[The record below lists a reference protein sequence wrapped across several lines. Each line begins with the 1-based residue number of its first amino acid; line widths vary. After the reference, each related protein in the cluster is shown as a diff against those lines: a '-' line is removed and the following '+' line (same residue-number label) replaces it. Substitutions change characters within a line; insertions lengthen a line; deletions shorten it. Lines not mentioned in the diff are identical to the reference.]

1 MALCG
6 HRSCCILPTP
16 PDCRYLLDNRQEG
29 LLVPTL
35 ADWLLFTHLIRFD
48 AVESTLFKA
57 NLRRIQDYQ
66 HLQVWH
72 SWFAL
77 NGAAKRCGDVHSNEA
92 FLHNDELLRAFPLQ
106 GWLADLCAIPGV
118 TETLKWQHIMAGGWL
133 SRPDLNPKRRIP
145 RG

>member
-1 MALCG
+1 V
-6 HRSCCILPTP
+6 
-16 PDCRYLLDNRQEG
+16 DNRQEG

-48 AVESTLFKA
+48 AVESILFKA

-66 HLQVWH
+66 HLQVRRGMVCPQWC
-72 SWFAL
+72 SKAMWLCAQQ
-77 NGAAKRCGDVHSNEA
+77 A

-106 GWLADLCAIPGV
+106 GWLADLCAMPGV

-133 SRPDLNPKRRIP
+133 SRPDLNPKSRIP